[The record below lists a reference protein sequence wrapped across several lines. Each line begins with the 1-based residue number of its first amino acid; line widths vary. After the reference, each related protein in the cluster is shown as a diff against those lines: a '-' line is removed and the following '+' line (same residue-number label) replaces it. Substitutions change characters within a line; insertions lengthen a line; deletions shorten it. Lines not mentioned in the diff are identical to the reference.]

1 MTATSDLVVETACG
15 KQRGLRRDGVAQ
27 WRGIPYAAPPLGA
40 LRFLPPRPPVPWTGE
55 RDATRFGAVAE
66 QSRDPA
72 RAMMSGIGEKMA
84 MSEDCLVLNVF
95 SPAADGARRPVVV
108 WIHGGAFI
116 MGSGSQPLYNGSSF
130 AARHDLVVV
139 TINYRLGLFGL
150 LYLGELAGEPYRHG
164 NVALLD
170 QLAALRWVQDHIAA
184 FGGDPSRVTVM
195 GESAGAI
202 SIGSL
207 LGMPAARGLFHRA
220 IVQSGAPGLSPPSRA
235 DATALARG
243 VLAELGAGA
252 ADLVDVPA
260 ARLVAIQERL
270 TQARGLGAFAPF
282 VDGES
287 IPRPPTEAVRDG
299 AAAGVPLLIGSNR
312 DEWALFDVF
321 FGDAATGAVKA
332 HLIDRLGEDV
342 LRIHAAHR
350 DARDARP
357 GARSPDEAAWI
368 DVLGDVA
375 FRIPVLRLAEAQA
388 RHAPVWMYRFDWES
402 PAFGGRLGAAHALE
416 LPFVW
421 NQLDLPVSQL
431 LLGDDAPGARALGA
445 QIHDAWAAFIRGG
458 EPAAAGLPAW
468 PRHDEP
474 RRATMVLAREPH
486 VADDPDGP
494 VRALWS
500 ELAGSR

>member
-1 MTATSDLVVETACG
+1 MSDLVVETACG
-15 KQRGLRRDGVAQ
+15 KLRGVRKAGVAQ
-27 WRGIPYAAPPLGA
+27 WRGIPYAEPPLGA

-72 RAMMSGIGEKMA
+72 TAMMSGIGEKMA

-170 QLAALRWVQDHIAA
+170 QLAALRWVRDHIAA
-184 FGGDPSRVTVM
+184 FGGDPARVTVM

-207 LGMPAARGLFHRA
+207 LGMPAARGLFDRA
-220 IVQSGAPGLSPPSRA
+220 ILQSGASGLSPPGRA

-243 VLAELGAGA
+243 VLAELGVDAAGLA
-252 ADLVDVPA
+252 DVPA
-260 ARLVAIQERL
+260 ARLVALQQRL

-299 AAAGVPLLIGSNR
+299 DGARVPLLIGSNR

-321 FGDAATGAVKA
+321 FGDAATGAMKA
-332 HLIDRLGEDV
+332 HLIDRLGDDV
-342 LRIHAAHR
+342 LRIHAARR

-357 GARSPDEAAWI
+357 GARSPDAAAWI

-421 NQLDLPVSQL
+421 NALDLPVSQL
-431 LLGDDAPGARALGA
+431 LLGDDAPGAQALGA

-474 RRATMVLAREPH
+474 RRATMVLDREPY

-500 ELAGSR
+500 AISGSRR